1 MTTFQTYQE
10 VGLKEDI
17 SEIITNITPTVT
29 PFQSNIGSEKV
40 HNTLFQ
46 WQEDS
51 LRGVNV
57 NAQVEGADATFIT
70 VTPTVMRNNTTQI
83 LSEAVQVADTVQTT
97 TAYGRAKEL
106 AYQMM
111 KSSKQ
116 VKRDLE
122 NALVGTAQALVAGS
136 SSVARQ
142 MNGVQQMINLSS
154 RTYTAGTVATPVP
167 LTEAFLLS
175 NLQTCYNNGAE
186 PSRIMCT
193 PGNSVI
199 IAAFAAAA
207 GRFRT
212 FESTS
217 QMKDKTTLVNVVNF
231 YVSPFGEQ
239 KVELNRFLKPFN
251 TLVYDPKQWAKAIL
265 RPWNRVP
272 LAKTGDSSKQ
282 MLISEQSLKH
292 KNFGASGLIV
302 EGVSPSF
309 APV

>member
-1 MTTFQTYQE
+1 MTTYQTYQE

-17 SEIITNITPTVT
+17 SDIISNITPTVT
-29 PFQSNIGSEKV
+29 PFQSTIGSEKI

-57 NAQVEGADATFIT
+57 NAQVQGADASFIT
-70 VTPTVMRNNTTQI
+70 VTPTVMRSNNTQI

-106 AYQMM
+106 AYQML

-122 NALVGTAQALVAGS
+122 NALVGTAQASVTGS
-136 SSVARQ
+136 SSVAAQ
-142 MNGVQQMINLSS
+142 FAGAQVMINTTS
-154 RTYTAGTVATPVP
+154 RTYTGGTIATPVG
-167 LTEAFLLS
+167 LSEAFLLS

-186 PSRIMCT
+186 PTRIMVT
-193 PGNSVI
+193 PSNSVI
-199 IAAFAAAA
+199 VAAFAAAA
-207 GRFRT
+207 GRYRT
-212 FESTS
+212 FESS
-217 QMKDKTTLVNVVNF
+217 SSMADKSTVVNVVNF

-239 KVELNRFLKPFN
+239 KVELNRFLKAYN

-282 MLISEQSLKH
+282 MIISEQSLKH
-292 KNFGASGLIV
+292 KNFAASGLIV
-302 EGVSPSF
+302 EGVSNF